1 MKKLIIICV
10 LVSMANLACDKQAS
24 APSGSSSGTGTGG
37 SLARFT
43 IVGNTLY
50 MVDYMSLKVYNI
62 TDPANT
68 THIRTKTIGRNIE
81 TIFSYKDALFMG
93 SSEGVYIYSLQ
104 DPLNPIELGRA
115 THARSCDPVVAN
127 DSIAYVTLRGGTAC
141 GPAQDGLYI
150 HSVKN
155 PANIQMIKLYL
166 MGTPKGLGL
175 KDNFLY
181 VCQLQQGLSVLDVTD
196 PLNPVE
202 VKKITGSEFH
212 DVIPFGNLL
221 ICYVTGG
228 LALYDITQPGN
239 PVFVRSIVN

>member
-1 MKKLIIICV
+1 MKRLIVIC
-10 LVSMANLACDKQAS
+10 LLILICNLACEKQAS
-24 APSGSSSGTGTGG
+24 SPVSASSGSGTGG

-43 IVGNTLY
+43 IVNNTLY

-62 TDPANT
+62 TDPATT
-68 THIRTKTIGRNIE
+68 THVKTKYIGQNIE
-81 TIFSYKDALFMG
+81 TIFSYKNTLFIG

-104 DPLNPIELGRA
+104 DPLNPIQLGRA

-127 DSIAYVTLRGGTAC
+127 DTIAYVTLRGGSAC

-155 PANIQMIKLYL
+155 PANIQLIKTYA
-166 MGTPKGLGL
+166 MPTPKGLGL
-175 KDNFLY
+175 KNNFLY
-181 VCQLQQGLSVLDVTD
+181 VCQVQQGLSVLDVSD
-196 PLNPVE
+196 PLNPQL

-212 DVIPFGNLL
+212 DVIPYGNLL

-228 LALYDITQPGN
+228 LALYDISQPAN